1 MSYEII
7 LLDSDRT
14 LFDFDKCEKKS
25 LFKTFKSF
33 KIKPNDNLHTDF
45 VTLNNHFWLLHEKG
59 DVDKDELVIKRF
71 EKLFEKYSLNI
82 NPEHFNEIYADNLSK
97 STQLIPHAKRL
108 LKKLKKLGKKVYIV
122 TNGTKRVQDSR
133 FNLSGLGKYFSG
145 IFISEETGF
154 AKPDARFFDYCFNRI
169 ENFSK
174 EKTLM
179 VGDSESADI
188 LGAINSGLKS
198 CLFDRTGEKQTR
210 ADYVVCDLLELIK
223 IIN

>member
-7 LLDSDRT
+7 LLDCDRT
-14 LFDFDKCEKKS
+14 LFDFDKGEKKS
-25 LFKTFKSF
+25 LFQTFKHF
-33 KIKPNDNLHTDF
+33 KIKPNDNLHADF
-45 VTLNNHFWLLHEKG
+45 VTLNNKFWLLYEKG
-59 DVDKDELVIKRF
+59 NIDKDELVIKRF
-71 EKLFEKYSLNI
+71 EKLFEKYSLKI
-82 NPEHFNEIYADNLSK
+82 NPELFNEIYAENLSK

-133 FNLSGLGKYFSG
+133 FNLSGLRKYFSG
-145 IFISEETGF
+145 VFISEETGF
-154 AKPDARFFDYCFNRI
+154 SKPDVRFFEYCFNRI

-198 CLFDRTGEKQTR
+198 CLFDTTGKKQTR